1 MKRLLRALGWIA
13 LLIMLMGIGFELA
26 EKFGG
31 SPMLGGSAATAVWI
45 CLILWMTRD
54 RTRAAVPPLPPVQ
67 ESPLQVEEK
76 QSEEAETEPI
86 QKPRIRAKPLVV
98 EVPSEVPA
106 ESDQNTEPEPTRNTA
121 KTWMLT
127 ALGLIG
133 FVALVMTLSPFEET
147 DSQQE
152 AGTLA
157 SSNPVAFSKRPSAT
171 FSRGNPVALPEGT
184 WRPPSYSEQKMV
196 QNQPAINMGFMEVSG
211 VPGEGKWPLANIS
224 KGKIVCRGEN
234 DLLIFFQ
241 TPNGR
246 LYGLN
251 GLAREAAMMGRI
263 GNGGIEDVLADRQRT
278 STPVTLVWLQAGV
291 ELCGGRGND
300 TKAQMLI
307 DEANSMAKQSDSQT
321 MLDITH
327 PEIPRLAAYALSR
340 SGYRD
345 RPDLMVEVAQTMQEI
360 RNACPGTH
368 IEVIAGL
375 LAGQYSRK
383 PWDQIQT
390 KAHVSVVEMNGI
402 VSERIQAGPLCSREV
417 DVTGLAMLVLSNANY
432 PHNPNRESDQVLI
445 ESVESGIQRIQ
456 EVCPDYPEN
465 FIATALSELYQEG
478 GLPTWR
484 HYQSESDSD
493 LMAANLAGLYLHLTL
508 TSVIDELRN
517 GGCE

>member
-1 MKRLLRALGWIA
+1 MTKWDEAWEAWDDVETPKTESTAEVPDIEVKPKGKGGGLVWLAAIA
-13 LLIMLMGIGFELA
+13 LVILA
-26 EKFGG
+26 IVYMSGEDSKPPNAG
-31 SPMLGGSAATAVWI
+31 STFSPVKGTDPV
-45 CLILWMTRD
+45 TF
-54 RTRAAVPPLPPVQ
+54 PPPPVNR
-67 ESPLQVEEK
+67 PG
-76 QSEEAETEPI
+76 P
-86 QKPRIRAKPLVV
+86 
-98 EVPSEVPA
+98 
-106 ESDQNTEPEPTRNTA
+106 
-121 KTWMLT
+121 
-127 ALGLIG
+127 G
-133 FVALVMTLSPFEET
+133 
-147 DSQQE
+147 
-152 AGTLA
+152 
-157 SSNPVAFSKRPSAT
+157 PVT
-171 FSRGNPVALPEGT
+171 LPEGT
-184 WRPPSYSEQKMV
+184 WRPPSYSEQKKRV
-196 QNQPAINMGFMEVSG
+196 RNQPAVNMGFMEVSG

-234 DLLIFFQ
+234 DRLIFFQ
-241 TPNGR
+241 TPNGH

-263 GNGGIEDVLADRQRT
+263 GSGGIEDVLADRQRT

-375 LAGQYSRK
+375 LTGQYSRK

-417 DVTGLAMLVLSNANY
+417 DVTGLAMLVLSDANY

-456 EVCPDYPEN
+456 EVCPDYPED

-484 HYQSESDSD
+484 HYQSESNSD
-493 LMAANLAGLYLHLTL
+493 LMAANLAGLSLHLTL

>member
-1 MKRLLRALGWIA
+1 MTKWDEAWEAWDDVETPKTESTAEVPDIEVKPKGK
-13 LLIMLMGIGFELA
+13 GGGFIGFAAIAIVVLA
-26 EKFGG
+26 IVYMSGEDSKPTNAG
-31 SPMLGGSAATAVWI
+31 STFSPVKGTDPV
-45 CLILWMTRD
+45 TF
-54 RTRAAVPPLPPVQ
+54 PPPPVN
-67 ESPLQVEEK
+67 
-76 QSEEAETEPI
+76 
-86 QKPRIRAKPLVV
+86 R
-98 EVPSEVPA
+98 PA
-106 ESDQNTEPEPTRNTA
+106 P
-121 KTWMLT
+121 
-127 ALGLIG
+127 G
-133 FVALVMTLSPFEET
+133 
-147 DSQQE
+147 
-152 AGTLA
+152 
-157 SSNPVAFSKRPSAT
+157 PVT
-171 FSRGNPVALPEGT
+171 LPEGT
-184 WRPPSYSEQKMV
+184 WRPPSYSEQKKRV
-196 QNQPAINMGFMEVSG
+196 RNQPAINMGSMEVSG

-234 DLLIFFQ
+234 DRLIFFQ

-263 GNGGIEDVLADRQRT
+263 GSGGIEDVLADRQRT

-307 DEANSMAKQSDSQT
+307 DEANSMARQSDSQT

-390 KAHVSVVEMNGI
+390 KAHASVVEMNGI
-402 VSERIQAGPLCSREV
+402 VSEQTQAGPLCSREV
-417 DVTGLAMLVLSNANY
+417 DVTGLAMLVLSDANY

-456 EVCPDYPEN
+456 EVCPDYPED

-493 LMAANLAGLYLHLTL
+493 LMAANLAGLSLHLTL
-508 TSVIDELRN
+508 TSVINELRN